1 MKNFH
6 DASTGELV
14 SEALSDI
21 KDVVLGFV
29 KSQLAES
36 RRCLPRDDYR
46 ELLELSVYNLSG
58 WSSCKRIPVHDP
70 ETHAPRLLDV
80 EGHLQPDGL
89 DKPVQGH

>member
-21 KDVVLGFV
+21 KDVV
-29 KSQLAES
+29 E
-36 RRCLPRDDYR
+36 LPRI
-46 ELLELSVYNLSG
+46 VGTVCNLSG

-70 ETHAPRLLDV
+70 GTHAPRPLGV
-80 EGHLQPDGL
+80 EGHLQRECL
-89 DKPVQGH
+89 EKPVQGH

>member
-21 KDVVLGFV
+21 KDVVLGFI

-46 ELLELSVYNLSG
+46 ELLELSVYNISG

-70 ETHAPRLLDV
+70 GTHAPRPLGV
-80 EGHLQPDGL
+80 EGHLQRECL
-89 DKPVQGH
+89 EKPVQGH